1 MVVVVEML
9 RRATVRR
16 AGALVL
22 GGALVAAG
30 GVACAP
36 TDRPRDYGRQRP
48 SVDDLDS
55 RDRGLQSR
63 DINEAADQL
72 AADLLSDPELNR
84 SREQWTV
91 VVTNIEDK
99 TRSRQFITDYD
110 IFLQAL
116 KARVAKQGRG
126 RVTLVT
132 NRDRFYNL
140 RDRELEGGGRDEF
153 GQGGGGGRA
162 APQAVSPDFALTGVV
177 RDLPRRGTIYYQM
190 EFTVEDLKRRTT
202 AWTGSYEVKV
212 AR

>member
-1 MVVVVEML
+1 MVVEML
-9 RRATVRR
+9 RRRLAGR
-16 AGALVL
+16 AVLVL
-22 GGALVAAG
+22 WGGALAAACG
-30 GVACAP
+30 TGCAP
-36 TDRPRDYGRQRP
+36 TDRPHEYGQQRP

-63 DINEAADQL
+63 DVNEAADQM

-84 SREQWTV
+84 SPEQWTI
-91 VVTNIEDK
+91 VVTEMADR
-99 TRSRQFITDYD
+99 TRDRQFSTDYD

-116 KARVAKQGRG
+116 RVRLAKQGRG

-132 NRDRFYNL
+132 NRDEFYRL

-162 APQAVSPDFALTGVV
+162 APQSTNPAYALRGVV
-177 RDLPRRGTIYYQM
+177 RDLPRRGTVYYLM
-190 EFTVEDLKRRTT
+190 EFTLTDMNRRIES
-202 AWTGSYEVKV
+202 WTGSYEVKV

>member
-1 MVVVVEML
+1 MIRSLKSRCGLMVMSAAVF
-9 RRATVRR
+9 
-16 AGALVL
+16 
-22 GGALVAAG
+22 AAG
-30 GVACAP
+30 TGCQP
-36 TDRPRDYGRQRP
+36 TDKPHDYGQQRP

-63 DINEAADQL
+63 DINQAADQM

-84 SREQWTV
+84 SREQWTI
-91 VVTNIEDK
+91 VVTNVEDK
-99 TRSRQFITDYD
+99 TRDRQFMTDYD

-116 KARVAKQGRG
+116 KARIAKQGRG

-140 RDRELEGGGRDEF
+140 RDKELEGGGRDPF
-153 GQGGGGGRA
+153 GQGDGGGRG
-162 APQAVSPDFALTGVV
+162 APAAVSPDYALTGVV

-190 EFTVEDLKRRTT
+190 EFSIEDLKRRVT

-212 AR
+212 ER

>member
-1 MVVVVEML
+1 M
-9 RRATVRR
+9 R
-16 AGALVL
+16 
-22 GGALVAAG
+22 
-30 GVACAP
+30 P
-36 TDRPRDYGRQRP
+36 DRPHDVGRQRP
-48 SVDDLDS
+48 SVDDLDA

-63 DINEAADQL
+63 DVNEAADQM

-84 SREQWTV
+84 SREQWTI
-91 VVTNIEDK
+91 VVTGMDDK
-99 TRSRQFITDYD
+99 TRDRQFMTDYD

-116 KARVAKQGRG
+116 KARLARQGRG
-126 RVTLVT
+126 RVQLIT

-153 GQGGGGGRA
+153 GQGGGGGRG
-162 APQAVSPDFALTGVV
+162 APQAVSPDYALTGVV

-190 EFTVEDLKRRTT
+190 EFTVEDLHRRTT